1 MPATGSV
8 CSQMNGPFVAA
19 PEIDLLFL
27 PPTCLEIDHEPFLHR
42 FFAVT
47 GPHYYK
53 YISFLLLRLKQFDT
67 IFVLP

>member
-1 MPATGSV
+1 MFWDEGCIDTGSV
-8 CSQMNGPFVAA
+8 DEGSVRSRMNDPFVTA

-53 YISFLLLRLKQFDT
+53 YMNC
-67 IFVLP
+67 